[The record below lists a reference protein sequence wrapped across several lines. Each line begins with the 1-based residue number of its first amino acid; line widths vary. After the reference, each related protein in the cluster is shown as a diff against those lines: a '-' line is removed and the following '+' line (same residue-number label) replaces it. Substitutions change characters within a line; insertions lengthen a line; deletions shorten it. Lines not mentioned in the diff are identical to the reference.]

1 MKTALNQLIENINL
15 MIEMAEIDKIKA
27 TEVNS
32 FTLKA
37 RAEGQIQAFNMMLKE
52 IEQLL
57 STERETTE
65 TLKKEIEELNKER
78 EWISVE
84 DGFPENCTNVLINS
98 VRAVNEAYYEKER
111 FYTENGK
118 EYNYVTHWMPLPTP
132 PKTQ

>member
-37 RAEGQIQAFNMMLKE
+37 RSEGQIQAFNMMLKE

-57 STERETTE
+57 PTEREQ
-65 TLKKEIEELNKER
+65 IINAR
-78 EWISVE
+78 Q
-84 DGFPENCTNVLINS
+84 DGHDSTYIGCDSDGGDKYYIDES
-98 VRAVNEAYYEKER
+98 NEQY
-111 FYTENGK
+111 FNQT
-118 EYNYVTHWMPLPTP
+118 YNE
-132 PKTQ
+132 